1 MALANKEFK
10 AKGGS
15 APATRFVLGFF
26 VMVGALMF
34 LGCPLR
40 MVLRIGGGDLNA
52 VVGLVGFIAG
62 IAVGVLFLNR
72 GFSLKRTYSL
82 SRGEGYVFP
91 AVNVGLLLLLVAA
104 PSFIFFS
111 TEGPGSMR
119 APLWAAL
126 GAGLVVGA
134 IAQRTRLCMV
144 GGIRDM
150 MLFRDWTLLSGF
162 VAIIAATAVCNIALG
177 NFPPGLPDRQL
188 PIPMACGIS
197 LVWLLS
203 VGVLFFWAAV
213 LCVSL
218 SWQVRETQTLS
229 LRFWA

>member
-1 MALANKEFK
+1 
-10 AKGGS
+10 
-15 APATRFVLGFF
+15 
-26 VMVGALMF
+26 
-34 LGCPLR
+34 

-134 IAQRTRLCMV
+134 ICPAHPSLHGWRHPGYDAFPGLDAAVRLCGYHRGNCGV
-144 GGIRDM
+144 QHRP
-150 MLFRDWTLLSGF
+150 L
-162 VAIIAATAVCNIALG
+162 ATSIWA
-177 NFPPGLPDRQL
+177 LPDRQL